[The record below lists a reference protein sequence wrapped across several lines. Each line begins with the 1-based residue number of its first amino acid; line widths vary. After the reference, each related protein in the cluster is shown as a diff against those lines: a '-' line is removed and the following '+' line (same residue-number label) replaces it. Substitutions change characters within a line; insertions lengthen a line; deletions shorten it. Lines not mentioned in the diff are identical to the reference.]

1 MVAAI
6 RLVHPAPAGA
16 VVVVSAALGTIIAAQ
31 AGVPFDLRLPLMVL
45 SVAGSQVATGAINDW
60 VDRERDAR
68 VERAKPIPQGEVSPR
83 FALRLGIAGLVVQ
96 LVSSALLG
104 PITLILAVAVSLSAQ
119 AYNLVLSRTPLSVLP
134 YLVSFGLL
142 PVWIASGIGVPLER
156 VTTASLLVMPFAAA
170 AHLANALQDFE
181 TDAAEGSRSLV
192 QVLGRRGSRY
202 LATGLALGVGVGV
215 AGGFAAAARL
225 EPVGVALGL
234 AGIAAVAQG
243 AGDDRRLWYGLLAAA
258 VCWTLAWSVSTG

>member
-16 VVVVSAALGTIIAAQ
+16 VVVVTAALAAIISAQ

-68 VERAKPIPQGEVSPR
+68 VERAKPIPRGEVSSR
-83 FALRLGIAGLVVQ
+83 VALALGIAGLVVQ

-142 PVWIASGIGVPLER
+142 PVWIASGIGVPVER

-192 QVLGRRGSRY
+192 QVLGRRRSRY
-202 LATGLALGVGVGV
+202 LARGLALGVGVGV
-215 AGGFAAAARL
+215 AGGFAVAARL

-243 AGDDRRLWYGLLAAA
+243 AGDDRRLWYGLLGAA